1 MSFCKKI
8 RKKQKKRLFYSFCS
22 NQMLVV
28 LMDCVQPGEGSE
40 HYTPLVGISA
50 TADAE
55 CSQLRAF
62 GHKERELD
70 T

>member
-1 MSFCKKI
+1 
-8 RKKQKKRLFYSFCS
+8 
-22 NQMLVV
+22 MLVV
-28 LMDCVQPGEGSE
+28 LMDCVQPGEGSRCLEE